1 MCTNLFD
8 LVQFGEFCTVKAII
22 QVTVVMIGVA
32 GDIYSVIDMFE
43 WCGNSWWSLNMV
55 DIPPAEKEEAKS
67 VLSLFLK
74 KQGLSKVVAAKTITK
89 SDLLIDHLV
98 SRLHSVHKSRYLV
111 GRELTTLEI
120 RDTLIPYIE
129 SLLVEHGNN
138 VANLVENFPNTPVKD
153 KPAASVSQHH
163 STPDSDKPKGAFN
176 APLKEKAAVSVS
188 QSFSAPLESNNPKV
202 FSNGPSEEKPATSVS
217 QSGYALDSKKP
228 KAVSRMIEV
237 GTVGDLCPQFLYL
250 LELGMDFEQ
259 IKAITFRYPN
269 FAYCSLE
276 GKIKPLIEFLLD
288 LGVSKSDIPKKI
300 LVQVPNLCRLSIS
313 GKIIP
318 MMLYLEDMG
327 VDKDQW
333 AKVIYRFPGL
343 LTYSRQKV
351 QAIVDFLYELGLS
364 SESIGKILTR
374 WPTIVSCSVEENLR
388 PTVEYFRSLGVDISM
403 LLKKSPGTLGHSI
416 EGNLKPVT
424 EFFLAKGY
432 SMEEVRI
439 IILRYAP
446 LYTLSLTENLIPK
459 WEFFLTMG
467 YEKSELVKFPT
478 YFGYSLEQRIRPRYV
493 LVKESGV
500 KMPLSKMLCVSDCD
514 FEKVLKMKILKM
526 VTTTTPRHE

>member
-1 MCTNLFD
+1 
-8 LVQFGEFCTVKAII
+8 
-22 QVTVVMIGVA
+22 
-32 GDIYSVIDMFE
+32 
-43 WCGNSWWSLNMV
+43 
-55 DIPPAEKEEAKS
+55 
-67 VLSLFLK
+67 
-74 KQGLSKVVAAKTITK
+74 
-89 SDLLIDHLV
+89 
-98 SRLHSVHKSRYLV
+98 
-111 GRELTTLEI
+111 
-120 RDTLIPYIE
+120 
-129 SLLVEHGNN
+129 
-138 VANLVENFPNTPVKD
+138 
-153 KPAASVSQHH
+153 
-163 STPDSDKPKGAFN
+163 
-176 APLKEKAAVSVS
+176 
-188 QSFSAPLESNNPKV
+188 
-202 FSNGPSEEKPATSVS
+202 
-217 QSGYALDSKKP
+217 
-228 KAVSRMIEV
+228 
-237 GTVGDLCPQFLYL
+237 
-250 LELGMDFEQ
+250 MDFEQ

-364 SESIGKILTR
+364 SESIG
-374 WPTIVSCSVEENLR
+374 
-388 PTVEYFRSLGVDISM
+388 VDISM

-478 YFGYSLEQRIRPRYV
+478 YFGYSLEQRKRPRYV

-500 KMPLSKMLCVSDCD
+500 KMPLSKMLCLSDCD